1 MLTQSRGSN
10 SSCGINVQGRVV
22 AQRGKNSS
30 STSREMW
37 RGGLLEGRVELMEG
51 AAPASEWQCERCDNR
66 HSTAGRFCTR
76 CAVRIN
82 RGACTLPRPRPR
94 IPEAQNSAHASA
106 SSGVA
111 SADQPAARSA
121 DEQGA
126 RPGLRAAPLGRT
138 RPRQRPSRSATRR
151 RSRSRSRT
159 DSMLPEPPI
168 SPEEPEF
175 GAGPVDA
182 QASSRLPV
190 WSPWERRYLSSA
202 REARPSVGT
211 HGAADLWNRAGIG
224 RSSMDTHRTAA
235 REPVID
241 LTDEGPARLGS
252 VFEPLGPRMA
262 LLGRHCAANR
272 REPEPEPEPE
282 PLTLR
287 CNGMRLIAGSI
298 RRDPYESLSEADPP
312 A

>member
-1 MLTQSRGSN
+1 MD
-10 SSCGINVQGRVV
+10 
-22 AQRGKNSS
+22 
-30 STSREMW
+30 
-37 RGGLLEGRVELMEG
+37 G
-51 AAPASEWQCERCDNR
+51 AAPACEWICEWCEKS
-66 HSTAGRFCTR
+66 HSAVGPFCTG
-76 CAVRIN
+76 CTVLVHG
-82 RGACTLPRPRPR
+82 GAFFLPRPRPR
-94 IPEAQNSAHASA
+94 IPEAQNSDHASA

-138 RPRQRPSRSATRR
+138 RPRQRPSRSATGR

-175 GAGPVDA
+175 GAGPEEA

-190 WSPWERRYLSSA
+190 WNPWERRYLSSA

-211 HGAADLWNRAGIG
+211 HGTADLWNRAGIG

-235 REPVID
+235 REPPID
-241 LTDEGPARLGS
+241 LTDEGPARPGS
-252 VFEPLGPRMA
+252 AFEPLGPRMA
-262 LLGRHCAANR
+262 LLARHRAANR

-282 PLTLR
+282 PLTPR

-298 RRDPYESLSEADPP
+298 RRDPYGSLSEADPP

>member
-1 MLTQSRGSN
+1 MN
-10 SSCGINVQGRVV
+10 ISCDINLQGRVV

-30 STSREMW
+30 STPREMR
-37 RGGLLEGRVELMEG
+37 RGGPLARGVDSMDG
-51 AAPASEWQCERCDNR
+51 AALASEWICEWCGKGN
-66 HSTAGRFCTR
+66 SAVGRFCTG
-76 CAVRIN
+76 CTVPVHG
-82 RGACTLPRPRPR
+82 GACTLPRPRPR
-94 IPEAQNSAHASA
+94 IPEAQNSGHASA

-138 RPRQRPSRSATRR
+138 RRRQRPSRSATGR

-175 GAGPVDA
+175 GAGSEDA

-190 WSPWERRYLSSA
+190 WNPWERRYFSSA
-202 REARPSVGT
+202 REARPSV
-211 HGAADLWNRAGIG
+211 A
-224 RSSMDTHRTAA
+224 MDTHRTAA
-235 REPVID
+235 REPPID
-241 LTDEGPARLGS
+241 LTDEGPARPGS

-262 LLGRHCAANR
+262 LLARHHAANR

-282 PLTLR
+282 PLTPR

-298 RRDPYESLSEADPP
+298 RRDPYGSLSEADPP

>member
-1 MLTQSRGSN
+1 MCKADSWLNAVR
-10 SSCGINVQGRVV
+10 IR
-22 AQRGKNSS
+22 
-30 STSREMW
+30 
-37 RGGLLEGRVELMEG
+37 LLEGRVKSMEG
-51 AAPASEWQCERCDNR
+51 AAPASEWQCERCETR
-66 HSTAGRFCTR
+66 HSIYGRFCTR
-76 CAVRIN
+76 CAVLRIN

-94 IPEAQNSAHASA
+94 IPEAQHSDHASA

-121 DEQGA
+121 DEHGA

-138 RPRQRPSRSATRR
+138 RPRQRPSRSATGR

-175 GAGPVDA
+175 GADPVDG

-190 WSPWERRYLSSA
+190 WNPWERRYLSSA

-211 HGAADLWNRAGIG
+211 HGTADLWNRAGIG
-224 RSSMDTHRTAA
+224 RSSMDTHRTTA
-235 REPVID
+235 REPLID
-241 LTDEGPARLGS
+241 LTEEGPAGLGS

-262 LLGRHCAANR
+262 RLGRHCAANR

-298 RRDPYESLSEADPP
+298 RRDPYGSLSEADPP